1 MKQGTDNPNRMKKS
15 LVLLFLLH
23 FATIYSQNID
33 IELLRSINLNRNVIL
48 DNTFIG
54 ISSSVTPLFIGTPA
68 VMLGIGLI
76 KKDTAIVINSLF
88 VGASVFSSIVVSTVL
103 KKAVNRT
110 RPFITYP
117 EIEKM
122 ISASSSSFPSGHT
135 SRAFALATSVS
146 LAYPKWYIIAPSFAW
161 AGAVGYSRMHLGVH
175 YPGDVFMGAIVGGGS
190 AYLCYLGQKWV
201 VNKLN
206 KQ

>member
-1 MKQGTDNPNRMKKS
+1 MKKS
-15 LVLLFLLH
+15 LVLFFLLH
-23 FATIYSQNID
+23 FTSTFSQNID
-33 IELLRSINLNRNVIL
+33 IELLRNINLDRNVKL
-48 DNTFIG
+48 DNAFIAA
-54 ISSSVTPLFIGTPA
+54 SSSVTPLFIATPA
-68 VMLGIGLI
+68 IMLGIGLI
-76 KKDTAIVINSLF
+76 KKDTATVINSLF

-103 KKAVNRT
+103 KKGINRT

-122 ISASSSSFPSGHT
+122 TSAGSSSFPSGHT
-135 SRAFALATSVS
+135 SRSFALATSLS

-175 YPGDVFMGAIVGGGS
+175 YPSDVLMGAIVGGGS

-201 VNKLN
+201 VNKVH
-206 KQ
+206 KKDF